1 MGRRAVVLVIALLLA
16 AAAAFSVFQFLRGIE
31 RERDAQEA
39 MVDVYRATDA
49 IPEGFEGNQVL
60 QAPDVLYVQNTDQA
74 GDIPDDAVREGDL
87 ETALAGKVAVGPVS
101 ANGILTYSQWVTPTI
116 SITPLK
122 DLIEP
127 GKQAV
132 TVSPGDVQGV
142 NGFPQ
147 PGDLVNVIVTV
158 DIEFDQTVVGSTPD
172 FGIPTEDG
180 GEETTEEESV
190 VVPYTRY
197 VLQNLEVLATG
208 TEVVGLEGEP
218 QNVTVEGEVD
228 ADEVTGTVQEGTVQE
243 ADPAATQAS
252 TIYTLEVDPEQAER
266 LVYAVEQGS
275 IYLTLGPDDNQE
287 VATRGVTIDNLFEGE
302 LLDDIFQG

>member
-31 RERDAQEA
+31 REQEA
-39 MVDVYRATDA
+39 EQVMVEVYRATDA
-49 IPEGFEGNQVL
+49 IPEGFEGDQVL
-60 QAPDVLYVQNTDQA
+60 QAPEVLYIQDSDQA
-74 GDIPDDAVREGDL
+74 GDIPEDAVREGDL

-180 GEETTEEESV
+180 GEEETAEEESV

-228 ADEVTGTVQEGTVQE
+228 AEEVTGTVQEE
-243 ADPAATQAS
+243 DPAATQAS

-287 VATRGVTIDNLFEGE
+287 VATRGVTIDNLFEGD